1 MKFGGLSEKEV
12 AEISR
17 ILESEGISYSID
29 KDQEIE
35 EFNSASMKN
44 DLRHYTPPNIS
55 THILA
60 VSIGDED
67 FQKISDVSK
76 KRLQAFGITDELP
89 SPEEFI
95 PQSGESIHKELLK
108 GPNRMIG
115 VNFKHQLIVAAIFFA
130 VYFYYEY
137 LL

>member
-12 AEISR
+12 LGISS
-17 ILESEGISYSID
+17 ILEGEGIPFSVD

-60 VSIGDED
+60 VTIGDED
-67 FQKISDVSK
+67 FQKISAAAKAGLLDY
-76 KRLQAFGITDELP
+76 GITDQLP

-115 VNFKHQLIVAAIFFA
+115 VNFKHQLIVGAIVFGA
-130 VYFYYEY
+130 YLVYEY
-137 LL
+137 VF

>member
-12 AEISR
+12 AGISK
-17 ILESEGISYSID
+17 ILEAEGISFSID

-60 VSIGDED
+60 VTIGDED
-67 FQKISDVSK
+67 FQKISTTSK
-76 KRLQAFGITDELP
+76 AKLLVFGITDEVP
-89 SPEEFI
+89 APEEFI
-95 PQSGESIHKELLK
+95 PQTGESIHKELLK

-115 VNFKHQLIVAAIFFA
+115 VNFKHQLIAGAVLLAA
-130 VYFYYEY
+130 YLYYEY
-137 LL
+137 V